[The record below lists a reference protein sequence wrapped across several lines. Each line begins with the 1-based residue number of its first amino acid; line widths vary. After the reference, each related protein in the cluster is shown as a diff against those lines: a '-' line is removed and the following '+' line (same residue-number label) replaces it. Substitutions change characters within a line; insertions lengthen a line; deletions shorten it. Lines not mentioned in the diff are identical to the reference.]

1 MSISLLR
8 RLLMKEAVKDTAGS
22 SGIMSINKNI
32 AAKVEQQLQKYVDDA
47 MRQGVDL
54 DTLSPEQLK
63 MIVQMNKPKPP
74 RVIPADSPE
83 GRQITEQLFGK
94 QKAPV
99 FDMEGNRI
107 PEESGIMGGK
117 SINDLIQS
125 GDVTKGTV
133 TKKSK
138 KVTDREMFKA
148 ANERLTSDVDSI
160 IKNIKSMEP
169 ITAMKEA
176 NSVIARKG
184 KYKNLTPEQSKKILQ
199 DTEDHIFERDIPE
212 DPEDFA
218 SGGRA
223 GLKDGNTP
231 IVTIDDKIDE
241 MISFYQDYLKKGGK
255 MDFKTFSKKY
265 IPENFATGG
274 RAGYSIGDRVM
285 PSNDFIN
292 LGLGNMTQ
300 GQNTQ
305 TAGLLDIFKDTP
317 EEKALEQI
325 QELRDKENQ
334 IKGLGEGAIELK
346 QDELKG
352 IEQQIQDL
360 KNQYPDDEDI
370 QQAFDPYAGIQGQ
383 TAFLDP
389 FTVVGGLI
397 KIGKG
402 AKASALAKEFLKNK
416 AKQKVGSTIFDKVQK
431 KINPPKYPQG
441 PSNIKTGG
449 GGGFSQA
456 NVGGGNTAKNSLG
469 QTAAQATAA
478 GTGTSQGYSQH
489 YADGG
494 RAGFFMGSRPA
505 VQKGLSTLKEM
516 LKYFGKKSD
525 RVENPSDIL
534 KIVNPKR
541 LNKLLEDPNI
551 YRKFDVEKGIAAPD
565 LIKNMQK
572 QMMGDRQKT
581 IEEMLGAA
589 KNIKSADDNIIKYK
603 NEMIEDMLKKGVDRE
618 MAEEMAETISKMAK
632 GASGKFDDTPKLT
645 DEGVMQLEN
654 ILKDMETGGKAA
666 RELNATGGRI
676 GYKDGPKMNR
686 RTFMKYL
693 AGFASLPIIGK
704 IVKPLKTVKGVKN
717 VPIIKTGDVPGK
729 PEWFDALVNKVIIE
743 GDDVT
748 KKFATQ
754 DRQVVYS
761 KKIDADNEV
770 TVYRDLDTDSVRVD
784 YSSPDV
790 MLDEPVSLSY
800 TRGQA
805 DEATQGMKPADEFET
820 FEQGLAARSNGPD
833 DYSIDPEP
841 NVGSS
846 ISSLETDV
854 SKLKEYA
861 TGKKP
866 TMKEFVASK
875 KRKDRVRK
883 INEGDIGEIS
893 DYATK
898 RQGDYY
904 DYDDYASGGIAR
916 MLGE

>member
-1 MSISLLR
+1 MGPAALRFFHSLARKNLT
-8 RLLMKEAVKDTAGS
+8 KNQG
-22 SGIMSINKNI
+22 SGIITIPNRMTSESEASAMIQTIVDNGLPLEKFDQFIRSEDDILKYLNIIKNANK
-32 AAKVEQQLQKYVDDA
+32 Q
-47 MRQGVDL
+47 
-54 DTLSPEQLK
+54 
-63 MIVQMNKPKPP
+63 

-94 QKAPV
+94 RGEV
-99 FDMEGNRI
+99 VDMTGKKIDTRK
-107 PEESGIMGGK
+107 GIMGGK
-117 SINDLIQS
+117 SVEDLMES
-125 GDVTKGTV
+125 GQVTKGTV

-199 DTEDHIFERDIPE
+199 DTEDHIFERNIPE

-218 SGGRA
+218 
-223 GLKDGNTP
+223 T
-231 IVTIDDKIDE
+231 
-241 MISFYQDYLKKGGK
+241 
-255 MDFKTFSKKY
+255 
-265 IPENFATGG
+265 
-274 RAGYSIGDRVM
+274 
-285 PSNDFIN
+285 
-292 LGLGNMTQ
+292 
-300 GQNTQ
+300 
-305 TAGLLDIFKDTP
+305 
-317 EEKALEQI
+317 
-325 QELRDKENQ
+325 
-334 IKGLGEGAIELK
+334 
-346 QDELKG
+346 
-352 IEQQIQDL
+352 
-360 KNQYPDDEDI
+360 
-370 QQAFDPYAGIQGQ
+370 
-383 TAFLDP
+383 
-389 FTVVGGLI
+389 
-397 KIGKG
+397 
-402 AKASALAKEFLKNK
+402 
-416 AKQKVGSTIFDKVQK
+416 
-431 KINPPKYPQG
+431 
-441 PSNIKTGG
+441 
-449 GGGFSQA
+449 
-456 NVGGGNTAKNSLG
+456 
-469 QTAAQATAA
+469 
-478 GTGTSQGYSQH
+478 
-489 YADGG
+489 GG

-541 LNKLLEDPNI
+541 LNKILEDPNI

-572 QMMGDRQKT
+572 QMTGDRQKT

-618 MAEEMAETISKMAK
+618 TAEEMAETISKMAK

-645 DEGVMQLEN
+645 DEGIMQLEN
-654 ILKDMETGGKAA
+654 ILKDMETGGKTA

-676 GYKDGPKMNR
+676 GYKDGPKMTR

-805 DEATQGMKPADEFET
+805 DETTKGMKPADEFET
-820 FEQGLAARSNGPD
+820 FEQGLAVRSNGPD
-833 DYSIDPEP
+833 DYNIDIEP

-893 DYATK
+893 DYATQ

>member
-1 MSISLLR
+1 MGPAALRFFHSLARKNLT
-8 RLLMKEAVKDTAGS
+8 KNQG
-22 SGIMSINKNI
+22 SGIITIPNRMTSESEASAMIQTIVDNGLPLEKFDQFIRSEDDILKYLNIIKNANK
-32 AAKVEQQLQKYVDDA
+32 Q
-47 MRQGVDL
+47 
-54 DTLSPEQLK
+54 
-63 MIVQMNKPKPP
+63 

-94 QKAPV
+94 RGEV
-99 FDMEGNRI
+99 VDMTGKKIDTRK
-107 PEESGIMGGK
+107 GIMGGK
-117 SINDLIQS
+117 SVEDLIQS

-212 DPEDFA
+212 EDFA

-223 GLKDGNTP
+223 G
-231 IVTIDDKIDE
+231 
-241 MISFYQDYLKKGGK
+241 
-255 MDFKTFSKKY
+255 
-265 IPENFATGG
+265 
-274 RAGYSIGDRVM
+274 
-285 PSNDFIN
+285 
-292 LGLGNMTQ
+292 
-300 GQNTQ
+300 
-305 TAGLLDIFKDTP
+305 
-317 EEKALEQI
+317 
-325 QELRDKENQ
+325 
-334 IKGLGEGAIELK
+334 
-346 QDELKG
+346 
-352 IEQQIQDL
+352 
-360 KNQYPDDEDI
+360 
-370 QQAFDPYAGIQGQ
+370 
-383 TAFLDP
+383 
-389 FTVVGGLI
+389 
-397 KIGKG
+397 
-402 AKASALAKEFLKNK
+402 
-416 AKQKVGSTIFDKVQK
+416 
-431 KINPPKYPQG
+431 
-441 PSNIKTGG
+441 
-449 GGGFSQA
+449 
-456 NVGGGNTAKNSLG
+456 
-469 QTAAQATAA
+469 
-478 GTGTSQGYSQH
+478 
-489 YADGG
+489 
-494 RAGFFMGSRPA
+494 FFMGSKP
-505 VQKGLSTLKEM
+505 VKGLATLRQM
-516 LKYFGKKSD
+516 LNYFGKKSD

-541 LNKLLEDPNI
+541 LNQMLEDPNI
-551 YRKFDVEKGIAAPD
+551 YRKFDVEKGVAAPD

-805 DEATQGMKPADEFET
+805 DETTKGMKPADEFET

-833 DYSIDPEP
+833 DYSIDIEP
-841 NVGSS
+841 NVGSR

>member
-1 MSISLLR
+1 MGPAALRFFHSLARKNLT
-8 RLLMKEAVKDTAGS
+8 KNQG
-22 SGIMSINKNI
+22 SGIITIPNRMTSESEASAMIQTIVDNGLPLEKFDQFIRSEDDILKYLNIIKNANK
-32 AAKVEQQLQKYVDDA
+32 Q
-47 MRQGVDL
+47 
-54 DTLSPEQLK
+54 
-63 MIVQMNKPKPP
+63 

-94 QKAPV
+94 RGEV
-99 FDMEGNRI
+99 VDMTGKKIDTRK
-107 PEESGIMGGK
+107 GIMGGK
-117 SINDLIQS
+117 SVEDLMES
-125 GDVTKGTV
+125 GQVTKGTV

-199 DTEDHIFERDIPE
+199 DTEDHIFERNIPE

-218 SGGRA
+218 
-223 GLKDGNTP
+223 T
-231 IVTIDDKIDE
+231 
-241 MISFYQDYLKKGGK
+241 
-255 MDFKTFSKKY
+255 
-265 IPENFATGG
+265 
-274 RAGYSIGDRVM
+274 
-285 PSNDFIN
+285 
-292 LGLGNMTQ
+292 
-300 GQNTQ
+300 
-305 TAGLLDIFKDTP
+305 
-317 EEKALEQI
+317 
-325 QELRDKENQ
+325 
-334 IKGLGEGAIELK
+334 
-346 QDELKG
+346 
-352 IEQQIQDL
+352 
-360 KNQYPDDEDI
+360 
-370 QQAFDPYAGIQGQ
+370 
-383 TAFLDP
+383 
-389 FTVVGGLI
+389 
-397 KIGKG
+397 
-402 AKASALAKEFLKNK
+402 
-416 AKQKVGSTIFDKVQK
+416 
-431 KINPPKYPQG
+431 
-441 PSNIKTGG
+441 
-449 GGGFSQA
+449 
-456 NVGGGNTAKNSLG
+456 
-469 QTAAQATAA
+469 
-478 GTGTSQGYSQH
+478 
-489 YADGG
+489 GG

-541 LNKLLEDPNI
+541 LNKILEDPNI

-572 QMMGDRQKT
+572 QMTGDRQKT

-618 MAEEMAETISKMAK
+618 TAEEMAETISKMAK

-645 DEGVMQLEN
+645 DEGIMQLEN
-654 ILKDMETGGKAA
+654 ILKDMETGGKTA

-676 GYKDGPKMNR
+676 GYKDGPKMTR

-770 TVYRDLDTDSVRVD
+770 TVYRDLDTDSIRVD

-805 DEATQGMKPADEFET
+805 DETTKGMKPADEFET

-833 DYSIDPEP
+833 DYNIDIEP

-883 INEGDIGEIS
+883 INEGDIGETS
-893 DYATK
+893 DYVTK
-898 RQGDYY
+898 KQGDYY

>member
-1 MSISLLR
+1 MTGKKI
-8 RLLMKEAVKDTAGS
+8 DTR
-22 SGIMSINKNI
+22 K
-32 AAKVEQQLQKYVDDA
+32 
-47 MRQGVDL
+47 
-54 DTLSPEQLK
+54 
-63 MIVQMNKPKPP
+63 
-74 RVIPADSPE
+74 
-83 GRQITEQLFGK
+83 
-94 QKAPV
+94 
-99 FDMEGNRI
+99 
-107 PEESGIMGGK
+107 GIMGGK
-117 SINDLIQS
+117 SIEDLMES
-125 GDVTKGTV
+125 GQVTKGTV

-212 DPEDFA
+212 EDFA
-218 SGGRA
+218 S
-223 GLKDGNTP
+223 
-231 IVTIDDKIDE
+231 
-241 MISFYQDYLKKGGK
+241 
-255 MDFKTFSKKY
+255 
-265 IPENFATGG
+265 GG

-305 TAGLLDIFKDTP
+305 TAGLLDMFKDTP

-402 AKASALAKEFLKNK
+402 AKASVLAKEFLKNK
-416 AKQKVGSTIFDKVQK
+416 AKQKVGNTIFDKVQK
-431 KINPPKYPQG
+431 KINTPKYPQG
-441 PSNIKTGG
+441 PYKIKTGG
-449 GGGFSQA
+449 GGGRDIGGNR
-456 NVGGGNTAKNSLG
+456 NVGGGNTARNSLG

-489 YADGG
+489 FASGG

>member
-1 MSISLLR
+1 M
-8 RLLMKEAVKDTAGS
+8 EAEAKASEIASALVDAGLDF
-22 SGIMSINKNI
+22 NKMDDFIRSEADVAKYLNI
-32 AAKVEQQLQKYVDDA
+32 LEAAKRER
-47 MRQGVDL
+47 MR
-54 DTLSPEQLK
+54 P
-63 MIVQMNKPKPP
+63 
-74 RVIPADSPE
+74 IPADSPE

-94 QKAPV
+94 KGEV
-99 FDMEGNRI
+99 VDMTGKKIDTRK
-107 PEESGIMGGK
+107 GIMGGK
-117 SINDLIQS
+117 SIEDLMES
-125 GDVTKGTV
+125 GQVTKGTV

-212 DPEDFA
+212 EDFA

-223 GLKDGNTP
+223 GLKDGNP
-231 IVTIDDKIDE
+231 PVITIDDKIDE
-241 MISFYQDYLKKGGK
+241 MISFYKDYLKKGGK
-255 MDFKTFSKKY
+255 MDFKTFSKQY
-265 IPENFATGG
+265 VPENFA
-274 RAGYSIGDRVM
+274 S
-285 PSNDFIN
+285 
-292 LGLGNMTQ
+292 
-300 GQNTQ
+300 
-305 TAGLLDIFKDTP
+305 
-317 EEKALEQI
+317 
-325 QELRDKENQ
+325 
-334 IKGLGEGAIELK
+334 
-346 QDELKG
+346 
-352 IEQQIQDL
+352 
-360 KNQYPDDEDI
+360 
-370 QQAFDPYAGIQGQ
+370 
-383 TAFLDP
+383 
-389 FTVVGGLI
+389 
-397 KIGKG
+397 
-402 AKASALAKEFLKNK
+402 
-416 AKQKVGSTIFDKVQK
+416 
-431 KINPPKYPQG
+431 
-441 PSNIKTGG
+441 
-449 GGGFSQA
+449 
-456 NVGGGNTAKNSLG
+456 
-469 QTAAQATAA
+469 
-478 GTGTSQGYSQH
+478 
-489 YADGG
+489 GG

-525 RVENPSDIL
+525 RVKNPSDIL

-618 MAEEMAETISKMAK
+618 MAEGMAETISKMAK
-632 GASGKFDDTPKLT
+632 GSTSKFDDTPKLT
-645 DEGVMQLEN
+645 DEGVLQLEN
-654 ILKDMETGGKAA
+654 ILKDMETGGKNP

-729 PEWFDALVNKVIIE
+729 PEWFDALVNKIIIE

-805 DEATQGMKPADEFET
+805 DEATKGMKPADEFET
-820 FEQGLAARSNGPD
+820 YEQGLAARSNGPD

-841 NVGSS
+841 NIGSS

-861 TGKKP
+861 TGKGP
-866 TMKEFVASK
+866 TMKEFIASK
-875 KRKDRVRK
+875 KRRDRVQK

-898 RQGDYY
+898 KQGDYY

>member
-1 MSISLLR
+1 
-8 RLLMKEAVKDTAGS
+8 MKEAVKDTAGS

-32 AAKVEQQLQKYVDDA
+32 AAKVEQQLQKYINDA
-47 MRQGVDL
+47 MQQGVDL

-63 MIVQMNKPKPP
+63 MIVQINKPKPP

-117 SINDLIQS
+117 SINDLMQS

-184 KYKNLTPEQSKKILQ
+184 KYKNLTPEESKKILQ
-199 DTEDHIFERDIPE
+199 DTEDHIFERNIPE

-218 SGGRA
+218 S
-223 GLKDGNTP
+223 
-231 IVTIDDKIDE
+231 
-241 MISFYQDYLKKGGK
+241 
-255 MDFKTFSKKY
+255 
-265 IPENFATGG
+265 
-274 RAGYSIGDRVM
+274 
-285 PSNDFIN
+285 
-292 LGLGNMTQ
+292 
-300 GQNTQ
+300 
-305 TAGLLDIFKDTP
+305 
-317 EEKALEQI
+317 
-325 QELRDKENQ
+325 
-334 IKGLGEGAIELK
+334 
-346 QDELKG
+346 
-352 IEQQIQDL
+352 
-360 KNQYPDDEDI
+360 
-370 QQAFDPYAGIQGQ
+370 
-383 TAFLDP
+383 
-389 FTVVGGLI
+389 
-397 KIGKG
+397 
-402 AKASALAKEFLKNK
+402 
-416 AKQKVGSTIFDKVQK
+416 
-431 KINPPKYPQG
+431 
-441 PSNIKTGG
+441 
-449 GGGFSQA
+449 
-456 NVGGGNTAKNSLG
+456 
-469 QTAAQATAA
+469 
-478 GTGTSQGYSQH
+478 
-489 YADGG
+489 GG

-541 LNKLLEDPNI
+541 LNKILEDPNI

-572 QMMGDRQKT
+572 QMTGDRQKT

-618 MAEEMAETISKMAK
+618 TAEEMAETISKMAK

-645 DEGVMQLEN
+645 DEGIMQLEN
-654 ILKDMETGGKAA
+654 ILKDMETGGKTA

-676 GYKDGPKMNR
+676 GYKDGPKMTR

-770 TVYRDLDTDSVRVD
+770 TVYRDLDTDSIRVD

-805 DEATQGMKPADEFET
+805 DEATKGMKPADEFET

-833 DYSIDPEP
+833 DYSIDIEP

-866 TMKEFVASK
+866 TMKEFIASK
-875 KRKDRVRK
+875 KRRDRVQK
-883 INEGDIGEIS
+883 INEGDIGETS
-893 DYATK
+893 DYVTK
-898 RQGDYY
+898 KQGDYV

>member
-1 MSISLLR
+1 MGPAALRFFHSLARKNLT
-8 RLLMKEAVKDTAGS
+8 KNQG
-22 SGIMSINKNI
+22 SGIITIPNRMTSESEASGMIQTIVDSGLPLEKFDQFIRSEDDILKYLNIIKNANK
-32 AAKVEQQLQKYVDDA
+32 Q
-47 MRQGVDL
+47 
-54 DTLSPEQLK
+54 
-63 MIVQMNKPKPP
+63 

-94 QKAPV
+94 RGEV
-99 FDMEGNRI
+99 VDMTGKKIDTRK
-107 PEESGIMGGK
+107 GIMGGK
-117 SINDLIQS
+117 SVEDLMES
-125 GDVTKGTV
+125 GQVTKGTV

-212 DPEDFA
+212 EDFA
-218 SGGRA
+218 KGGRA
-223 GLKDGNTP
+223 GFAGGSDMGTVSGATRSANTG
-231 IVTIDDKIDE
+231 
-241 MISFYQDYLKKGGK
+241 LKGG
-255 MDFKTFSKKY
+255 Y
-265 IPENFATGG
+265 
-274 RAGYSIGDRVM
+274 
-285 PSNDFIN
+285 
-292 LGLGNMTQ
+292 
-300 GQNTQ
+300 QNTG
-305 TAGLLDIFKDTP
+305 TGP
-317 EEKALEQI
+317 VEK
-325 QELRDKENQ
+325 
-334 IKGLGEGAIELK
+334 
-346 QDELKG
+346 
-352 IEQQIQDL
+352 
-360 KNQYPDDEDI
+360 P
-370 QQAFDPYAGIQGQ
+370 
-383 TAFLDP
+383 
-389 FTVVGGLI
+389 
-397 KIGKG
+397 
-402 AKASALAKEFLKNK
+402 
-416 AKQKVGSTIFDKVQK
+416 
-431 KINPPKYPQG
+431 
-441 PSNIKTGG
+441 GG
-449 GGGFSQA
+449 GGGGSKPPPVTITVTKP
-456 NVGGGNTAKNSLG
+456 NVKDKIRRVGNTVGDISYFKNLINLNPYGIAKNIGGKILMDKILGDQSSLDTGDEYDFSGIKGQMAGLNQPQVDYLNKVGNKVFNVDETGDFFNYDSPTNIKNKIEDLNSKSDSLG
-469 QTAAQATAA
+469 FTGFSFDPDKIVEGDKNTYATEKDVQDYIK
-478 GTGTSQGYSQH
+478 SQFPTLSTDGRKIGL
-489 YADGG
+489 ADGG

-632 GASGKFDDTPKLT
+632 GSVGKFDDTPKLT
-645 DEGVMQLEN
+645 DEGVLQLEN
-654 ILKDMETGGKAA
+654 ILKDMETGGKNP

-748 KKFATQ
+748 KKFATTE
-754 DRQVVYS
+754 REVVHT

-790 MLDEPVSLSY
+790 MLDEPISLSY

-820 FEQGLAARSNGPD
+820 FEQGLAVRSNGPD

-841 NVGSS
+841 SVGSS

-883 INEGDIGEIS
+883 INEGDIGETS
-893 DYATK
+893 DYVTK
-898 RQGDYY
+898 KQGDYY

>member
-1 MSISLLR
+1 MGPNALKYILNVARKSL
-8 RLLMKEAVKDTAGS
+8 VKDQG
-22 SGIMSINKNI
+22 SGIMKVPGRMDAEAKASEIVTRLTNAGLDLGKMDDFIRSEADVAKYLNI
-32 AAKVEQQLQKYVDDA
+32 LDSYKENQIRAQARIRDKAAEKAIKEGIA
-47 MRQGVDL
+47 
-54 DTLSPEQLK
+54 
-63 MIVQMNKPKPP
+63 
-74 RVIPADSPE
+74 IPADSPRGKE
-83 GRQITEQLFGK
+83 ITEQLFGK
-94 QKAPV
+94 RGTV
-99 FDMEGNRI
+99 VDMKGNVI
-107 PEESGIMGGK
+107 PEGSGIMGGE
-117 SINDLIQS
+117 SIESLMKS

-138 KVTDREMFKA
+138 KVQDREMFKA

-199 DTEDHIFERDIPE
+199 DTEDHIFERYPVE

-218 SGGRA
+218 AGGRA
-223 GLKDGNTP
+223 GFFLGGNLGGGYSESRKD
-231 IVTIDDKIDE
+231 
-241 MISFYQDYLKKGGK
+241 SGGK
-255 MDFKTFSKKY
+255 
-265 IPENFATGG
+265 
-274 RAGYSIGDRVM
+274 
-285 PSNDFIN
+285 
-292 LGLGNMTQ
+292 
-300 GQNTQ
+300 Q
-305 TAGLLDIFKDTP
+305 TNVSF
-317 EEKALEQI
+317 
-325 QELRDKENQ
+325 
-334 IKGLGEGAIELK
+334 
-346 QDELKG
+346 
-352 IEQQIQDL
+352 
-360 KNQYPDDEDI
+360 
-370 QQAFDPYAGIQGQ
+370 
-383 TAFLDP
+383 
-389 FTVVGGLI
+389 
-397 KIGKG
+397 
-402 AKASALAKEFLKNK
+402 
-416 AKQKVGSTIFDKVQK
+416 
-431 KINPPKYPQG
+431 
-441 PSNIKTGG
+441 GG
-449 GGGFSQA
+449 GGGGNNNPPPVVKAPPPKPKRKVKKNISTGSFTPTFNFIKKFIAHDNYTDQLKASQKPNYHQMGGLDFMARFPDTDPDVAKGLASAYQNLFEYGRAVADGPGGITFDDAGKKATEESRLNAVGIDAYA
-456 NVGGGNTAKNSLG
+456 NPDSSLY
-469 QTAAQATAA
+469 QDYFNQDPL
-478 GTGTSQGYSQH
+478 TGAVPFNNQSM
-489 YADGG
+489 ADGG

-525 RVENPSDIL
+525 TVKNPSDIL

-541 LNKLLEDPNI
+541 LNKILEDPNI

-572 QMMGDRQKT
+572 QMMDDRQKT
-581 IEEMLGAA
+581 IGEMLGAA
-589 KNIKSADDNIIKYK
+589 RNIKSADDNIIKYK

-632 GASGKFDDTPKLT
+632 GSAGKFDDTPKLT
-645 DEGVMQLEN
+645 DEGIMQLEN
-654 ILKDMETGGKAA
+654 ILKDMETGGKTA

-729 PEWFDALVNKVIIE
+729 PEWFDALVNKVILE

-748 KKFATQ
+748 KKFSTTE
-754 DRQVVYS
+754 RQVVYS

-784 YSSPDV
+784 YSSPNV

-800 TRGQA
+800 TKGQA

-841 NVGSS
+841 MVGNK
-846 ISSLETDV
+846 ISDLETDV

-861 TGKKP
+861 TGKGP

-875 KRKDRVRK
+875 KRKDRVKK

-898 RQGDYY
+898 KQGDYY

>member
-1 MSISLLR
+1 M
-8 RLLMKEAVKDTAGS
+8 D
-22 SGIMSINKNI
+22 SG
-32 AAKVEQQLQKYVDDA
+32 Q
-47 MRQGVDL
+47 
-54 DTLSPEQLK
+54 
-63 MIVQMNKPKPP
+63 
-74 RVIPADSPE
+74 
-83 GRQITEQLFGK
+83 
-94 QKAPV
+94 
-99 FDMEGNRI
+99 
-107 PEESGIMGGK
+107 
-117 SINDLIQS
+117 
-125 GDVTKGTV
+125 VTKGTV

-199 DTEDHIFERDIPE
+199 DTEDHIFERNIPE

-218 SGGRA
+218 
-223 GLKDGNTP
+223 T
-231 IVTIDDKIDE
+231 
-241 MISFYQDYLKKGGK
+241 
-255 MDFKTFSKKY
+255 
-265 IPENFATGG
+265 
-274 RAGYSIGDRVM
+274 
-285 PSNDFIN
+285 
-292 LGLGNMTQ
+292 
-300 GQNTQ
+300 
-305 TAGLLDIFKDTP
+305 
-317 EEKALEQI
+317 
-325 QELRDKENQ
+325 
-334 IKGLGEGAIELK
+334 
-346 QDELKG
+346 
-352 IEQQIQDL
+352 
-360 KNQYPDDEDI
+360 
-370 QQAFDPYAGIQGQ
+370 
-383 TAFLDP
+383 
-389 FTVVGGLI
+389 
-397 KIGKG
+397 
-402 AKASALAKEFLKNK
+402 
-416 AKQKVGSTIFDKVQK
+416 
-431 KINPPKYPQG
+431 
-441 PSNIKTGG
+441 
-449 GGGFSQA
+449 
-456 NVGGGNTAKNSLG
+456 
-469 QTAAQATAA
+469 
-478 GTGTSQGYSQH
+478 
-489 YADGG
+489 GG

-541 LNKLLEDPNI
+541 LNKILEDPNI

-572 QMMGDRQKT
+572 QMTGDRQKT

-618 MAEEMAETISKMAK
+618 TAEEMAETISKMAK

-645 DEGVMQLEN
+645 DEGIMQLEN
-654 ILKDMETGGKAA
+654 ILKDMETGGKTA

-676 GYKDGPKMNR
+676 GYKDGPKMTR

-717 VPIIKTGDVPGK
+717 VPIIKTGDAPGK
-729 PEWFDALVNKVIIE
+729 PEWFDALINKVIIE

-820 FEQGLAARSNGPD
+820 FEQGLAVRSNGPD

-841 NVGSS
+841 SVGSS

-893 DYATK
+893 DYATQ

-904 DYDDYASGGIAR
+904 DYASGGIAR

>member
-32 AAKVEQQLQKYVDDA
+32 AAKVEQQLQKYINDA
-47 MRQGVDL
+47 MQQGVDL

-74 RVIPADSPE
+74 RVIAADSPE

-94 QKAPV
+94 RGEV
-99 FDMEGNRI
+99 VDMAGKKLDT
-107 PEESGIMGGK
+107 SQGIMGGK
-117 SINDLIQS
+117 SVKELMDS
-125 GDVTKGTV
+125 GQVTKGARGM
-133 TKKSK
+133 KKSK

-148 ANERLTSDVDSI
+148 ANERLKLDVDSI

-169 ITAMKEA
+169 VTAMKEA
-176 NSVIARKG
+176 NSVIGRKG
-184 KYKNLTPEQSKKILQ
+184 KYKNLTEEQSKKILQ

-212 DPEDFA
+212 EDFA

-223 GLKDGNTP
+223 GLKDGNP
-231 IVTIDDKIDE
+231 PVITIDDKIDE
-241 MISFYQDYLKKGGK
+241 MISFYKDYLKKGGK
-255 MDFKTFSKKY
+255 MDFKTFSKQY
-265 IPENFATGG
+265 IPENFA
-274 RAGYSIGDRVM
+274 S
-285 PSNDFIN
+285 
-292 LGLGNMTQ
+292 
-300 GQNTQ
+300 
-305 TAGLLDIFKDTP
+305 
-317 EEKALEQI
+317 
-325 QELRDKENQ
+325 
-334 IKGLGEGAIELK
+334 
-346 QDELKG
+346 
-352 IEQQIQDL
+352 
-360 KNQYPDDEDI
+360 
-370 QQAFDPYAGIQGQ
+370 
-383 TAFLDP
+383 
-389 FTVVGGLI
+389 
-397 KIGKG
+397 
-402 AKASALAKEFLKNK
+402 
-416 AKQKVGSTIFDKVQK
+416 
-431 KINPPKYPQG
+431 
-441 PSNIKTGG
+441 
-449 GGGFSQA
+449 
-456 NVGGGNTAKNSLG
+456 
-469 QTAAQATAA
+469 
-478 GTGTSQGYSQH
+478 
-489 YADGG
+489 GG

-572 QMMGDRQKT
+572 QMTGDRQKT

-632 GASGKFDDTPKLT
+632 GSAGKFDDTPKLT
-645 DEGVMQLEN
+645 DEGIMQLEN
-654 ILKDMETGGKAA
+654 ILKDMETGGKNP

-748 KKFATQ
+748 KKFATTE
-754 DRQVVYS
+754 REVVHT

-805 DEATQGMKPADEFET
+805 DEATKGMKPADEFET
-820 FEQGLAARSNGPD
+820 YEQGLAVRSNGPD

-841 NVGSS
+841 SVGSS

-875 KRKDRVRK
+875 KRRDRVQK

-893 DYATK
+893 DYATQ

>member
-1 MSISLLR
+1 MGPAALRFFHSLARKNLT
-8 RLLMKEAVKDTAGS
+8 KNQG
-22 SGIMSINKNI
+22 SGIITIPNRMTSESEASAMIQTIVDNGLPLEKFDQFIRSEDDILKYLNIIKNANK
-32 AAKVEQQLQKYVDDA
+32 Q
-47 MRQGVDL
+47 
-54 DTLSPEQLK
+54 
-63 MIVQMNKPKPP
+63 

-94 QKAPV
+94 RGEV
-99 FDMEGNRI
+99 VDMTGKKIDTRK
-107 PEESGIMGGK
+107 GIMGGK
-117 SINDLIQS
+117 SVEDLMES
-125 GDVTKGTV
+125 GQVTKGTV

-212 DPEDFA
+212 EDFA
-218 SGGRA
+218 S
-223 GLKDGNTP
+223 
-231 IVTIDDKIDE
+231 
-241 MISFYQDYLKKGGK
+241 
-255 MDFKTFSKKY
+255 
-265 IPENFATGG
+265 
-274 RAGYSIGDRVM
+274 
-285 PSNDFIN
+285 
-292 LGLGNMTQ
+292 
-300 GQNTQ
+300 
-305 TAGLLDIFKDTP
+305 
-317 EEKALEQI
+317 
-325 QELRDKENQ
+325 
-334 IKGLGEGAIELK
+334 
-346 QDELKG
+346 
-352 IEQQIQDL
+352 
-360 KNQYPDDEDI
+360 
-370 QQAFDPYAGIQGQ
+370 
-383 TAFLDP
+383 
-389 FTVVGGLI
+389 
-397 KIGKG
+397 
-402 AKASALAKEFLKNK
+402 
-416 AKQKVGSTIFDKVQK
+416 
-431 KINPPKYPQG
+431 
-441 PSNIKTGG
+441 
-449 GGGFSQA
+449 
-456 NVGGGNTAKNSLG
+456 
-469 QTAAQATAA
+469 
-478 GTGTSQGYSQH
+478 
-489 YADGG
+489 GG

-541 LNKLLEDPNI
+541 LNKILEDPNI

-572 QMMGDRQKT
+572 QMTGDRQKT

-618 MAEEMAETISKMAK
+618 TAEEMAETVSKMAK

-645 DEGVMQLEN
+645 DEGIMQLEN
-654 ILKDMETGGKAA
+654 ILKDMETGGKTA

-729 PEWFDALVNKVIIE
+729 PEWFDALINKVIIE

-820 FEQGLAARSNGPD
+820 FEQGLAVRSNGPD

-841 NVGSS
+841 SVGSS

-861 TGKKP
+861 TGKGP
-866 TMKEFVASK
+866 TMKEFIASK

-883 INEGDIGEIS
+883 INEGDIGETS
-893 DYATK
+893 DYVTK
-898 RQGDYY
+898 KQGDYY

>member
-1 MSISLLR
+1 MGPKALNFIHSFARKYLT
-8 RLLMKEAVKDTAGS
+8 KDQG
-22 SGIMSINKNI
+22 SGITKIPGRMEAEAKASEIASALVDAGLDFNKMDDFIRSEADVAKYLNI
-32 AAKVEQQLQKYVDDA
+32 LEAAKRER
-47 MRQGVDL
+47 MR
-54 DTLSPEQLK
+54 P
-63 MIVQMNKPKPP
+63 
-74 RVIPADSPE
+74 IPADSPE

-94 QKAPV
+94 RGEV
-99 FDMEGNRI
+99 VDMTGKKIDTRK
-107 PEESGIMGGK
+107 GIMGGK
-117 SINDLIQS
+117 SIEDLMES
-125 GDVTKGTV
+125 GQVTKGTV

-138 KVTDREMFKA
+138 KVEDREMFKA
-148 ANERLTSDVDSI
+148 ANERLTLDVDSI

-184 KYKNLTPEQSKKILQ
+184 KYKNLTPAQSKKILQ

-212 DPEDFA
+212 EDFA
-218 SGGRA
+218 S
-223 GLKDGNTP
+223 
-231 IVTIDDKIDE
+231 
-241 MISFYQDYLKKGGK
+241 
-255 MDFKTFSKKY
+255 
-265 IPENFATGG
+265 
-274 RAGYSIGDRVM
+274 
-285 PSNDFIN
+285 
-292 LGLGNMTQ
+292 
-300 GQNTQ
+300 
-305 TAGLLDIFKDTP
+305 
-317 EEKALEQI
+317 
-325 QELRDKENQ
+325 
-334 IKGLGEGAIELK
+334 
-346 QDELKG
+346 
-352 IEQQIQDL
+352 
-360 KNQYPDDEDI
+360 
-370 QQAFDPYAGIQGQ
+370 
-383 TAFLDP
+383 
-389 FTVVGGLI
+389 
-397 KIGKG
+397 
-402 AKASALAKEFLKNK
+402 
-416 AKQKVGSTIFDKVQK
+416 
-431 KINPPKYPQG
+431 
-441 PSNIKTGG
+441 
-449 GGGFSQA
+449 
-456 NVGGGNTAKNSLG
+456 
-469 QTAAQATAA
+469 
-478 GTGTSQGYSQH
+478 
-489 YADGG
+489 GG

-525 RVENPSDIL
+525 TVKNPSDIL

-541 LNKLLEDPNI
+541 LNKILEDPNI

-572 QMMGDRQKT
+572 QMMDDRQKT
-581 IEEMLGAA
+581 IGEMLGAA
-589 KNIKSADDNIIKYK
+589 RNIKSADDNIIKYK

-632 GASGKFDDTPKLT
+632 GSAGKFDDTPKLT
-645 DEGVMQLEN
+645 DEGIMQLEN
-654 ILKDMETGGKAA
+654 ILKDMETGGKTA

-729 PEWFDALVNKVIIE
+729 PEWFDALINKVIIE

-805 DEATQGMKPADEFET
+805 DETTKGMKPADEFET

-866 TMKEFVASK
+866 TMKEFIASK

-893 DYATK
+893 DYATQ

>member
-1 MSISLLR
+1 MGPNALKYILNVARKSL
-8 RLLMKEAVKDTAGS
+8 VKDQG
-22 SGIMSINKNI
+22 SGITKIPGRMEAEAKASEIASALVDAGLDFNKMDDFIRSEADVAKYLNI
-32 AAKVEQQLQKYVDDA
+32 LEAAKRER
-47 MRQGVDL
+47 MR
-54 DTLSPEQLK
+54 P
-63 MIVQMNKPKPP
+63 
-74 RVIPADSPE
+74 IPADSPE
-83 GRQITEQLFGK
+83 GRRITEQLFGK
-94 QKAPV
+94 RGDV
-99 FDMEGNRI
+99 VDMTGKKIDTRK
-107 PEESGIMGGK
+107 GIMGGK
-117 SINDLIQS
+117 SIEDLMDS
-125 GDVTKGTV
+125 GQVTKGTV

-138 KVTDREMFKA
+138 KVEDREMFKA

-176 NSVIARKG
+176 SSVIGRKG
-184 KYKNLTPEQSKKILQ
+184 KYKNLTEEQSKKILQ
-199 DTEDHIFERDIPE
+199 DTEDHIFERNIPE

-218 SGGRA
+218 S
-223 GLKDGNTP
+223 
-231 IVTIDDKIDE
+231 
-241 MISFYQDYLKKGGK
+241 
-255 MDFKTFSKKY
+255 
-265 IPENFATGG
+265 
-274 RAGYSIGDRVM
+274 
-285 PSNDFIN
+285 
-292 LGLGNMTQ
+292 
-300 GQNTQ
+300 
-305 TAGLLDIFKDTP
+305 
-317 EEKALEQI
+317 
-325 QELRDKENQ
+325 
-334 IKGLGEGAIELK
+334 
-346 QDELKG
+346 
-352 IEQQIQDL
+352 
-360 KNQYPDDEDI
+360 
-370 QQAFDPYAGIQGQ
+370 
-383 TAFLDP
+383 
-389 FTVVGGLI
+389 
-397 KIGKG
+397 
-402 AKASALAKEFLKNK
+402 
-416 AKQKVGSTIFDKVQK
+416 
-431 KINPPKYPQG
+431 
-441 PSNIKTGG
+441 
-449 GGGFSQA
+449 
-456 NVGGGNTAKNSLG
+456 
-469 QTAAQATAA
+469 
-478 GTGTSQGYSQH
+478 
-489 YADGG
+489 GG

-525 RVENPSDIL
+525 RVKNPSDIL

-541 LNKLLEDPNI
+541 LNKILEDPNI

-632 GASGKFDDTPKLT
+632 GSAGKFDDTPKLT
-645 DEGVMQLEN
+645 DEGIMQLEN
-654 ILKDMETGGKAA
+654 ILKDMETGGKTA

-729 PEWFDALVNKVIIE
+729 PEWFDALINKVIIE

-805 DEATQGMKPADEFET
+805 DETTKGMKPADEFET

-841 NVGSS
+841 SVGSS

-875 KRKDRVRK
+875 KRKDRVKK

-893 DYATK
+893 DYATQ

>member
-1 MSISLLR
+1 MGPAALRFFHSLARKNLT
-8 RLLMKEAVKDTAGS
+8 KNQG
-22 SGIMSINKNI
+22 SGIITIPNRMTSESEASAMIQTIVDNGLPLEKFDQFIRSEDDILKYLNIIKNANK
-32 AAKVEQQLQKYVDDA
+32 Q
-47 MRQGVDL
+47 
-54 DTLSPEQLK
+54 
-63 MIVQMNKPKPP
+63 

-94 QKAPV
+94 RGEV
-99 FDMEGNRI
+99 VDMTGKKIDTRK
-107 PEESGIMGGK
+107 GIMGGK
-117 SINDLIQS
+117 SVEDLMES
-125 GDVTKGTV
+125 GQVTKGTV

-199 DTEDHIFERDIPE
+199 DTEDHIFERNIPE

-218 SGGRA
+218 S
-223 GLKDGNTP
+223 
-231 IVTIDDKIDE
+231 
-241 MISFYQDYLKKGGK
+241 
-255 MDFKTFSKKY
+255 
-265 IPENFATGG
+265 
-274 RAGYSIGDRVM
+274 
-285 PSNDFIN
+285 
-292 LGLGNMTQ
+292 
-300 GQNTQ
+300 
-305 TAGLLDIFKDTP
+305 
-317 EEKALEQI
+317 
-325 QELRDKENQ
+325 
-334 IKGLGEGAIELK
+334 
-346 QDELKG
+346 
-352 IEQQIQDL
+352 
-360 KNQYPDDEDI
+360 
-370 QQAFDPYAGIQGQ
+370 
-383 TAFLDP
+383 
-389 FTVVGGLI
+389 
-397 KIGKG
+397 
-402 AKASALAKEFLKNK
+402 
-416 AKQKVGSTIFDKVQK
+416 
-431 KINPPKYPQG
+431 
-441 PSNIKTGG
+441 
-449 GGGFSQA
+449 
-456 NVGGGNTAKNSLG
+456 
-469 QTAAQATAA
+469 
-478 GTGTSQGYSQH
+478 
-489 YADGG
+489 GG

-541 LNKLLEDPNI
+541 LNKILEDPNI

-572 QMMGDRQKT
+572 QMTGDRQKT

-618 MAEEMAETISKMAK
+618 TAEEMAETVSKMAK

-645 DEGVMQLEN
+645 DEGIMQLEN
-654 ILKDMETGGKAA
+654 ILKDMETGGKTA

-676 GYKDGPKMNR
+676 GYKDGPKMTR

-805 DEATQGMKPADEFET
+805 DETTKGMKPADEFET
-820 FEQGLAARSNGPD
+820 YEQGLAARSNGPD

-841 NVGSS
+841 MVGNK
-846 ISSLETDV
+846 ISDLETDV

-861 TGKKP
+861 TGKGP

-875 KRKDRVRK
+875 KRKDRVKK

-898 RQGDYY
+898 KQGDYY

>member
-32 AAKVEQQLQKYVDDA
+32 AAKVEQQLQKYINDA
-47 MRQGVDL
+47 MQQGVDL

-63 MIVQMNKPKPP
+63 MIVQINKPKPP

-117 SINDLIQS
+117 SVKELMDS
-125 GDVTKGTV
+125 GQVTKGTV

-184 KYKNLTPEQSKKILQ
+184 KYKNLTPEESKKILQ
-199 DTEDHIFERDIPE
+199 DTEDHIFERNIPE

-218 SGGRA
+218 S
-223 GLKDGNTP
+223 
-231 IVTIDDKIDE
+231 
-241 MISFYQDYLKKGGK
+241 
-255 MDFKTFSKKY
+255 
-265 IPENFATGG
+265 
-274 RAGYSIGDRVM
+274 
-285 PSNDFIN
+285 
-292 LGLGNMTQ
+292 
-300 GQNTQ
+300 
-305 TAGLLDIFKDTP
+305 
-317 EEKALEQI
+317 
-325 QELRDKENQ
+325 
-334 IKGLGEGAIELK
+334 
-346 QDELKG
+346 
-352 IEQQIQDL
+352 
-360 KNQYPDDEDI
+360 
-370 QQAFDPYAGIQGQ
+370 
-383 TAFLDP
+383 
-389 FTVVGGLI
+389 
-397 KIGKG
+397 
-402 AKASALAKEFLKNK
+402 
-416 AKQKVGSTIFDKVQK
+416 
-431 KINPPKYPQG
+431 
-441 PSNIKTGG
+441 
-449 GGGFSQA
+449 
-456 NVGGGNTAKNSLG
+456 
-469 QTAAQATAA
+469 
-478 GTGTSQGYSQH
+478 
-489 YADGG
+489 GG

-541 LNKLLEDPNI
+541 LNKILEDPNI

-572 QMMGDRQKT
+572 QMTGDRQKT

-618 MAEEMAETISKMAK
+618 TAEEMAETISKMAK

-645 DEGVMQLEN
+645 DEGIMQLEN
-654 ILKDMETGGKAA
+654 ILKDMETGGKTA

-676 GYKDGPKMNR
+676 GYKDGPKMTR

-770 TVYRDLDTDSVRVD
+770 TVYRDLDTDSIRVD

-805 DEATQGMKPADEFET
+805 DEATKGMKPADEFET

-833 DYSIDPEP
+833 DYSIDIEP

-861 TGKKP
+861 TGKGP
-866 TMKEFVASK
+866 TMKEFIASK

-883 INEGDIGEIS
+883 INEGDIGETS
-893 DYATK
+893 DYVTK
-898 RQGDYY
+898 KQGDYV

>member
-1 MSISLLR
+1 MGPAALRFFHSLARKNLT
-8 RLLMKEAVKDTAGS
+8 KNQG
-22 SGIMSINKNI
+22 SGIITIPNRMTSESEASAMIQTIVDNGLPLEKFDQFIRSEDDILKYLNIIKNANK
-32 AAKVEQQLQKYVDDA
+32 Q
-47 MRQGVDL
+47 
-54 DTLSPEQLK
+54 
-63 MIVQMNKPKPP
+63 

-94 QKAPV
+94 RGEV
-99 FDMEGNRI
+99 VDMTGKKIDTRK
-107 PEESGIMGGK
+107 GIMGGK
-117 SINDLIQS
+117 SVEDLMDS
-125 GDVTKGTV
+125 GQVTKGTV

-184 KYKNLTPEQSKKILQ
+184 KYKNLSPEESKKILK

-212 DPEDFA
+212 ED
-218 SGGRA
+218 
-223 GLKDGNTP
+223 
-231 IVTIDDKIDE
+231 
-241 MISFYQDYLKKGGK
+241 
-255 MDFKTFSKKY
+255 
-265 IPENFATGG
+265 FATGG
-274 RAGYSIGDRVM
+274 RAG
-285 PSNDFIN
+285 
-292 LGLGNMTQ
+292 
-300 GQNTQ
+300 
-305 TAGLLDIFKDTP
+305 FK
-317 EEKALEQI
+317 
-325 QELRDKENQ
+325 
-334 IKGLGEGAIELK
+334 
-346 QDELKG
+346 
-352 IEQQIQDL
+352 
-360 KNQYPDDEDI
+360 
-370 QQAFDPYAGIQGQ
+370 
-383 TAFLDP
+383 
-389 FTVVGGLI
+389 GGYLAS
-397 KIGKG
+397 G
-402 AKASALAKEFLKNK
+402 AKQLGKKYK
-416 AKQKVGSTIFDKVQK
+416 GSTLSAILE
-431 KINPPKYPQG
+431 NPRLLG
-441 PSNIKTGG
+441 AELGHDGIMEIMNLLPSL
-449 GGGFSQA
+449 F
-456 NVGGGNTAKNSLG
+456 AK
-469 QTAAQATAA
+469 
-478 GTGTSQGYSQH
+478 
-489 YADGG
+489 GG

-525 RVENPSDIL
+525 AVKKPSDIL

-589 KNIKSADDNIIKYK
+589 RNIKNADDNTIKYK
-603 NEMIEDMLKKGVDRE
+603 NEIIEDMMKKGVDRE
-618 MAEEMAETISKMAK
+618 MAEEMAGTISKMAEN
-632 GASGKFDDTPKLT
+632 AAGKMDTPKLT
-645 DEGVMQLEN
+645 DEGILQLEN
-654 ILKDMETGGKAA
+654 ILKDMETGGKTA

-676 GYKDGPKMNR
+676 GYKDGPGMNR
-686 RTFMKYL
+686 RTFLKFL
-693 AGFASLPIIGK
+693 GGLASLPIIGK

-729 PEWFDALVNKVIIE
+729 PEWFDSLVNKVIIE

-805 DEATQGMKPADEFET
+805 DETTKGMKPADEFET

-841 NVGSS
+841 MVGNK
-846 ISSLETDV
+846 ISDLETDV

-861 TGKKP
+861 TGKGP

-875 KRKDRVRK
+875 KRRDRVQK
-883 INEGDIGEIS
+883 INEGDIGETS
-893 DYATK
+893 DYVTQ
-898 RQGDYY
+898 RQGDYV

>member
-1 MSISLLR
+1 MGPKALNFIHSFARKYLT
-8 RLLMKEAVKDTAGS
+8 KGQG
-22 SGIMSINKNI
+22 SGITKIPGRMEAEAKASEIASALVDAGLDFNKMDDFIRSEADVAKYLNI
-32 AAKVEQQLQKYVDDA
+32 LEAAKRER
-47 MRQGVDL
+47 MR
-54 DTLSPEQLK
+54 P
-63 MIVQMNKPKPP
+63 
-74 RVIPADSPE
+74 IPADSPE

-94 QKAPV
+94 RGDV
-99 FDMEGNRI
+99 VDMTGKKIDTRK
-107 PEESGIMGGK
+107 GIMGGK
-117 SINDLIQS
+117 SIEDLMES
-125 GDVTKGTV
+125 GQVTKGTV

-176 NSVIARKG
+176 NFVIARKG

-241 MISFYQDYLKKGGK
+241 MISFYKDYLKKGGK
-255 MDFKTFSKKY
+255 MDFKTFSKQY
-265 IPENFATGG
+265 IPENFA
-274 RAGYSIGDRVM
+274 S
-285 PSNDFIN
+285 
-292 LGLGNMTQ
+292 
-300 GQNTQ
+300 
-305 TAGLLDIFKDTP
+305 
-317 EEKALEQI
+317 
-325 QELRDKENQ
+325 
-334 IKGLGEGAIELK
+334 
-346 QDELKG
+346 
-352 IEQQIQDL
+352 
-360 KNQYPDDEDI
+360 
-370 QQAFDPYAGIQGQ
+370 
-383 TAFLDP
+383 
-389 FTVVGGLI
+389 
-397 KIGKG
+397 
-402 AKASALAKEFLKNK
+402 
-416 AKQKVGSTIFDKVQK
+416 
-431 KINPPKYPQG
+431 
-441 PSNIKTGG
+441 
-449 GGGFSQA
+449 
-456 NVGGGNTAKNSLG
+456 
-469 QTAAQATAA
+469 
-478 GTGTSQGYSQH
+478 
-489 YADGG
+489 GG

-654 ILKDMETGGKAA
+654 ILKDMETGGKTP

-833 DYSIDPEP
+833 DYSIDIEP

-883 INEGDIGEIS
+883 INEGDIGETS
-893 DYATK
+893 DYVTK
-898 RQGDYY
+898 KQGDYY

>member
-1 MSISLLR
+1 MGPKALNFIHSFARKYLT
-8 RLLMKEAVKDTAGS
+8 KGQG
-22 SGIMSINKNI
+22 SGITKIPGRMEAEAKASEIASALVDAGLDFNKMDDFIRSEADVAKYLNI
-32 AAKVEQQLQKYVDDA
+32 LEAAKRER
-47 MRQGVDL
+47 MR
-54 DTLSPEQLK
+54 P
-63 MIVQMNKPKPP
+63 
-74 RVIPADSPE
+74 IPADSPE

-94 QKAPV
+94 RGDV
-99 FDMEGNRI
+99 VDMTGKKIDTRK
-107 PEESGIMGGK
+107 GIMGGK
-117 SINDLIQS
+117 SIEDLMES
-125 GDVTKGTV
+125 GQVTKGTV

-199 DTEDHIFERDIPE
+199 DTEDHIFERNIPE

-218 SGGRA
+218 S
-223 GLKDGNTP
+223 
-231 IVTIDDKIDE
+231 
-241 MISFYQDYLKKGGK
+241 
-255 MDFKTFSKKY
+255 
-265 IPENFATGG
+265 
-274 RAGYSIGDRVM
+274 
-285 PSNDFIN
+285 
-292 LGLGNMTQ
+292 
-300 GQNTQ
+300 
-305 TAGLLDIFKDTP
+305 
-317 EEKALEQI
+317 
-325 QELRDKENQ
+325 
-334 IKGLGEGAIELK
+334 
-346 QDELKG
+346 
-352 IEQQIQDL
+352 
-360 KNQYPDDEDI
+360 
-370 QQAFDPYAGIQGQ
+370 
-383 TAFLDP
+383 
-389 FTVVGGLI
+389 
-397 KIGKG
+397 
-402 AKASALAKEFLKNK
+402 
-416 AKQKVGSTIFDKVQK
+416 
-431 KINPPKYPQG
+431 
-441 PSNIKTGG
+441 
-449 GGGFSQA
+449 
-456 NVGGGNTAKNSLG
+456 
-469 QTAAQATAA
+469 
-478 GTGTSQGYSQH
+478 
-489 YADGG
+489 GG

-572 QMMGDRQKT
+572 QMMGDRKKT

-589 KNIKSADDNIIKYK
+589 RNIKSADDNIIKYK

-686 RTFMKYL
+686 RTFMEYL

-717 VPIIKTGDVPGK
+717 IPIIKTGDVPGK

-748 KKFATQ
+748 KKFATTE
-754 DRQVVYS
+754 REVVHT

-833 DYSIDPEP
+833 DYTIDPEP

-866 TMKEFVASK
+866 TMKEFIASK
-875 KRKDRVRK
+875 KRRDRVQK

-893 DYATK
+893 DYATQ

>member
-1 MSISLLR
+1 M
-8 RLLMKEAVKDTAGS
+8 EAEAKASEIASALVDAGLDF
-22 SGIMSINKNI
+22 NKMDDFIRSEADVAKYLNI
-32 AAKVEQQLQKYVDDA
+32 LEAAKRER
-47 MRQGVDL
+47 MR
-54 DTLSPEQLK
+54 P
-63 MIVQMNKPKPP
+63 
-74 RVIPADSPE
+74 IPADSPE

-94 QKAPV
+94 RGEV
-99 FDMEGNRI
+99 VDMTGKKLDT
-107 PEESGIMGGK
+107 SQGIMGGK
-117 SINDLIQS
+117 SVKELMDS
-125 GDVTKGTV
+125 GQVTKGTV

-138 KVTDREMFKA
+138 KVQDREMFKA

-169 ITAMKEA
+169 VTAMKEA
-176 NSVIARKG
+176 SSVIGRKG
-184 KYKNLTPEQSKKILQ
+184 KYKNLTEEQSKKILQ
-199 DTEDHIFERDIPE
+199 DTEDHIFQRDIPE
-212 DPEDFA
+212 EDFA

-223 GLKDGNTP
+223 GFAGGSDMGTVADSKGNVGP
-231 IVTIDDKIDE
+231 
-241 MISFYQDYLKKGGK
+241 SKGG
-255 MDFKTFSKKY
+255 Y
-265 IPENFATGG
+265 QGGGTGPVE
-274 RAGYSIGDRVM
+274 R
-285 PSNDFIN
+285 PS
-292 LGLGNMTQ
+292 
-300 GQNTQ
+300 
-305 TAGLLDIFKDTP
+305 
-317 EEKALEQI
+317 
-325 QELRDKENQ
+325 
-334 IKGLGEGAIELK
+334 
-346 QDELKG
+346 
-352 IEQQIQDL
+352 
-360 KNQYPDDEDI
+360 
-370 QQAFDPYAGIQGQ
+370 
-383 TAFLDP
+383 
-389 FTVVGGLI
+389 
-397 KIGKG
+397 
-402 AKASALAKEFLKNK
+402 
-416 AKQKVGSTIFDKVQK
+416 
-431 KINPPKYPQG
+431 
-441 PSNIKTGG
+441 GG
-449 GGGFSQA
+449 GGNNNTNPKQIVKQTAVNTVKNLGRRKLMDTLGLAKFSNPIGIAMALKNFYDQTQNPTLTEEEA
-456 NVGGGNTAKNSLG
+456 MGGGI
-469 QTAAQATAA
+469 
-478 GTGTSQGYSQH
+478 TGMDIPE
-489 YADGG
+489 YASGG

-525 RVENPSDIL
+525 RVKNPSDIL

-541 LNKLLEDPNI
+541 LNKILEDPNI

-632 GASGKFDDTPKLT
+632 GSAGKFDDTPKLT
-645 DEGVMQLEN
+645 DEGIMQLEN
-654 ILKDMETGGKAA
+654 ILKDMETGGKTA

-729 PEWFDALVNKVIIE
+729 PEWFDALINKVIIE

-805 DEATQGMKPADEFET
+805 DETTKGMKPADEFET

-866 TMKEFVASK
+866 TMKEFIASK

-904 DYDDYASGGIAR
+904 DYEDYASGGIAR

>member
-1 MSISLLR
+1 MGPAALRFFHSLARKNLT
-8 RLLMKEAVKDTAGS
+8 KNQG
-22 SGIMSINKNI
+22 SGIITIPNRMTSESEASAMIQTIVDNGLPLEKFDQFIRSEDDILKYLNIIKNANK
-32 AAKVEQQLQKYVDDA
+32 Q
-47 MRQGVDL
+47 
-54 DTLSPEQLK
+54 
-63 MIVQMNKPKPP
+63 

-94 QKAPV
+94 RGEV
-99 FDMEGNRI
+99 VDMTGKKIDTRK
-107 PEESGIMGGK
+107 GIMGGK
-117 SINDLIQS
+117 SVEDLMES
-125 GDVTKGTV
+125 GQVTKGTV

-212 DPEDFA
+212 EDFA
-218 SGGRA
+218 S
-223 GLKDGNTP
+223 
-231 IVTIDDKIDE
+231 
-241 MISFYQDYLKKGGK
+241 
-255 MDFKTFSKKY
+255 
-265 IPENFATGG
+265 
-274 RAGYSIGDRVM
+274 
-285 PSNDFIN
+285 
-292 LGLGNMTQ
+292 
-300 GQNTQ
+300 
-305 TAGLLDIFKDTP
+305 
-317 EEKALEQI
+317 
-325 QELRDKENQ
+325 
-334 IKGLGEGAIELK
+334 
-346 QDELKG
+346 
-352 IEQQIQDL
+352 
-360 KNQYPDDEDI
+360 
-370 QQAFDPYAGIQGQ
+370 
-383 TAFLDP
+383 
-389 FTVVGGLI
+389 
-397 KIGKG
+397 
-402 AKASALAKEFLKNK
+402 
-416 AKQKVGSTIFDKVQK
+416 
-431 KINPPKYPQG
+431 
-441 PSNIKTGG
+441 
-449 GGGFSQA
+449 
-456 NVGGGNTAKNSLG
+456 
-469 QTAAQATAA
+469 
-478 GTGTSQGYSQH
+478 
-489 YADGG
+489 GG

-541 LNKLLEDPNI
+541 LNKILEDPNI

-572 QMMGDRQKT
+572 QMTGDRQKT

-618 MAEEMAETISKMAK
+618 TAEEMAETVSKMAK

-645 DEGVMQLEN
+645 DEGIMQLEN
-654 ILKDMETGGKAA
+654 ILKDMETGGKTA

-676 GYKDGPKMNR
+676 GYKDGPKMTR

-820 FEQGLAARSNGPD
+820 FEQGLAVRSNGPD

-841 NVGSS
+841 SVGSS

-893 DYATK
+893 DYATQ

-904 DYDDYASGGIAR
+904 DYAPGGIAR

>member
-1 MSISLLR
+1 MIRFGMGLMEIVEQLTR
-8 RLLMKEAVKDTAGS
+8 GFIKATGKQPDNLEKLKIQQEAIQRLKEMNKVVDMEGRAMDTTKPIIGGTQRGADLK
-22 SGIMSINKNI
+22 SGIMKATGAQPREVLSEEQIRQKLINQNKEGLESM
-32 AAKVEQQLQKYVDDA
+32 KSKLDD
-47 MRQGVDL
+47 
-54 DTLSPEQLK
+54 PEK
-63 MIVQMNKPKPP
+63 
-74 RVIPADSPE
+74 
-83 GRQITEQLFGK
+83 
-94 QKAPV
+94 KA
-99 FDMEGNRI
+99 
-107 PEESGIMGGK
+107 MGGR
-117 SINDLIQS
+117 I
-125 GDVTKGTV
+125 G
-133 TKKSK
+133 
-138 KVTDREMFKA
+138 
-148 ANERLTSDVDSI
+148 
-160 IKNIKSMEP
+160 
-169 ITAMKEA
+169 
-176 NSVIARKG
+176 
-184 KYKNLTPEQSKKILQ
+184 Y
-199 DTEDHIFERDIPE
+199 
-212 DPEDFA
+212 
-218 SGGRA
+218 
-223 GLKDGNTP
+223 KDGEGV
-231 IVTIDDKIDE
+231 ITIDDKIDE
-241 MISFYQDYLKKGGK
+241 MISFYKDYLNQGGK

-265 IPENFATGG
+265 IPENFANGG
-274 RAGYSIGDRVM
+274 RIGYAG
-285 PSNDFIN
+285 
-292 LGLGNMTQ
+292 GNKVVQ
-300 GQNTQ
+300 
-305 TAGLLDIFKDTP
+305 GLLKVLQNKFGKKAATTANKAPIPPKTLERDMFKKFDNRNPDLKRQLTDEEIEEYEMELGDTETWMNDGTVGEAEAALKNHREYMAEIMRMKERGDFGDFSPSKLDNVNDYQIAAAVDDIFPTGDPKYDAEMASEALVENNPQIFGDNVLLDDLDDATRSKIYEAVYDVLSNNMAKMRELKKLSKP
-317 EEKALEQI
+317 EKTLQSMKEGKGINISDPEIADEFGRFMKETDPKGYKELEQ
-325 QELRDKENQ
+325 K
-334 IKGLGEGAIELK
+334 IELSNF
-346 QDELKG
+346 DTKG
-352 IEQQIQDL
+352 RK
-360 KNQYPDDEDI
+360 KN
-370 QQAFDPYAGIQGQ
+370 
-383 TAFLDP
+383 
-389 FTVVGGLI
+389 
-397 KIGKG
+397 
-402 AKASALAKEFLKNK
+402 
-416 AKQKVGSTIFDKVQK
+416 
-431 KINPPKYPQG
+431 
-441 PSNIKTGG
+441 
-449 GGGFSQA
+449 
-456 NVGGGNTAKNSLG
+456 
-469 QTAAQATAA
+469 
-478 GTGTSQGYSQH
+478 
-489 YADGG
+489 ADGG
-494 RAGFFMGSRPA
+494 RIGLFMGSRPA

-525 RVENPSDIL
+525 RVKNPSDIL

-572 QMMGDRQKT
+572 QMTGDRQKT

-618 MAEEMAETISKMAK
+618 TAEEMAETISKMAK

-676 GYKDGPKMNR
+676 GYKNGPKMNR

-693 AGFASLPIIGK
+693 AGFVSLPIIGK

-754 DRQVVYS
+754 DRQVVYT

-833 DYSIDPEP
+833 DYSIDVEP

-861 TGKKP
+861 TGKGP

-875 KRKDRVRK
+875 KRKDRVKK
-883 INEGDIGEIS
+883 INEGDIGETS
-893 DYATK
+893 DYVTK
-898 RQGDYY
+898 KQGDYY

>member
-1 MSISLLR
+1 MGPKALNFIHSFARKYLT
-8 RLLMKEAVKDTAGS
+8 KGQG
-22 SGIMSINKNI
+22 SGITKIPGRMEAEAKASEIASALVDAGLDFNKMDDFIRSEADVAKYLNI
-32 AAKVEQQLQKYVDDA
+32 LEAAKRER
-47 MRQGVDL
+47 MR
-54 DTLSPEQLK
+54 P
-63 MIVQMNKPKPP
+63 
-74 RVIPADSPE
+74 IPADSPE

-94 QKAPV
+94 KGEV
-99 FDMEGNRI
+99 VDMTGKKIDTRK
-107 PEESGIMGGK
+107 GIMGGK
-117 SINDLIQS
+117 SVEELMDS
-125 GDVTKGTV
+125 GQVTKGTV

-148 ANERLTSDVDSI
+148 ANERLTSDVNSI

-212 DPEDFA
+212 EDFA

-223 GLKDGNTP
+223 GLKDGNP
-231 IVTIDDKIDE
+231 PVITIDDKIDE
-241 MISFYQDYLKKGGK
+241 MISFYKDYLKKGGK
-255 MDFKTFSKKY
+255 MDFKTFSKQY
-265 IPENFATGG
+265 VPENFA
-274 RAGYSIGDRVM
+274 S
-285 PSNDFIN
+285 
-292 LGLGNMTQ
+292 
-300 GQNTQ
+300 
-305 TAGLLDIFKDTP
+305 
-317 EEKALEQI
+317 
-325 QELRDKENQ
+325 
-334 IKGLGEGAIELK
+334 
-346 QDELKG
+346 
-352 IEQQIQDL
+352 
-360 KNQYPDDEDI
+360 
-370 QQAFDPYAGIQGQ
+370 
-383 TAFLDP
+383 
-389 FTVVGGLI
+389 
-397 KIGKG
+397 
-402 AKASALAKEFLKNK
+402 
-416 AKQKVGSTIFDKVQK
+416 
-431 KINPPKYPQG
+431 
-441 PSNIKTGG
+441 
-449 GGGFSQA
+449 
-456 NVGGGNTAKNSLG
+456 
-469 QTAAQATAA
+469 
-478 GTGTSQGYSQH
+478 
-489 YADGG
+489 GG

-525 RVENPSDIL
+525 RVKNPSDIL

-618 MAEEMAETISKMAK
+618 MAEGMAETISKMAK
-632 GASGKFDDTPKLT
+632 GSTSKFDDTPKLT
-645 DEGVMQLEN
+645 DEGVLQLEN
-654 ILKDMETGGKAA
+654 ILKDMETGGKNP

-729 PEWFDALVNKVIIE
+729 PEWFDALVNKIIIE

-805 DEATQGMKPADEFET
+805 DEATKGMKPADEFET
-820 FEQGLAARSNGPD
+820 YEQGLAARSNGPD

-841 NVGSS
+841 NIGSS

-861 TGKKP
+861 TGKGP
-866 TMKEFVASK
+866 TMKEFIASK
-875 KRKDRVRK
+875 KRRDRVQK

-898 RQGDYY
+898 KQGDYY

>member
-1 MSISLLR
+1 MGPKALNFIHSFARKYLT
-8 RLLMKEAVKDTAGS
+8 KGQG
-22 SGIMSINKNI
+22 SGITKIPGRMEAEAKASEIASALVDAGLDFNKMDDFIRSEADVAKYLNI
-32 AAKVEQQLQKYVDDA
+32 LEAAKRER
-47 MRQGVDL
+47 MR
-54 DTLSPEQLK
+54 P
-63 MIVQMNKPKPP
+63 
-74 RVIPADSPE
+74 IPADSPE
-83 GRQITEQLFGK
+83 GRRITEQLFGK
-94 QKAPV
+94 RGEV
-99 FDMEGNRI
+99 VDMTGKKIDTRK
-107 PEESGIMGGK
+107 GIMGGK
-117 SINDLIQS
+117 SVEDLMDS
-125 GDVTKGTV
+125 GQVTKGTV

-138 KVTDREMFKA
+138 KVQDREMFKA

-169 ITAMKEA
+169 VTAMKEA
-176 NSVIARKG
+176 SSVIGRKG
-184 KYKNLTPEQSKKILQ
+184 KYKNLTEEQSKKILQ
-199 DTEDHIFERDIPE
+199 DTEDHIFQRDPDNLY
-212 DPEDFA
+212 DPDPQDFA

-223 GLKDGNTP
+223 GLKDGNP
-231 IVTIDDKIDE
+231 PVITIDDKIDE
-241 MISFYQDYLKKGGK
+241 MISFYKDYLKKGGK
-255 MDFKTFSKKY
+255 MDFKTFSKQY
-265 IPENFATGG
+265 IPENFA
-274 RAGYSIGDRVM
+274 S
-285 PSNDFIN
+285 
-292 LGLGNMTQ
+292 
-300 GQNTQ
+300 
-305 TAGLLDIFKDTP
+305 
-317 EEKALEQI
+317 
-325 QELRDKENQ
+325 
-334 IKGLGEGAIELK
+334 
-346 QDELKG
+346 
-352 IEQQIQDL
+352 
-360 KNQYPDDEDI
+360 
-370 QQAFDPYAGIQGQ
+370 
-383 TAFLDP
+383 
-389 FTVVGGLI
+389 
-397 KIGKG
+397 
-402 AKASALAKEFLKNK
+402 
-416 AKQKVGSTIFDKVQK
+416 
-431 KINPPKYPQG
+431 
-441 PSNIKTGG
+441 
-449 GGGFSQA
+449 
-456 NVGGGNTAKNSLG
+456 
-469 QTAAQATAA
+469 
-478 GTGTSQGYSQH
+478 
-489 YADGG
+489 GG

-565 LIKNMQK
+565 LIKNMKK

-654 ILKDMETGGKAA
+654 ILKAMETGGKTP

-676 GYKDGPKMNR
+676 GYKDGPKMTR

-693 AGFASLPIIGK
+693 AGFASLPITGK
-704 IVKPLKTVKGVKN
+704 LVKPLKTVKGVKN

-754 DRQVVYS
+754 DRQVVHT

-790 MLDEPVSLSY
+790 MLDEPISLSY

-820 FEQGLAARSNGPD
+820 FEQGLAVRSNGPD

-841 NVGSS
+841 SVGSS

-866 TMKEFVASK
+866 TMKEFIASK
-875 KRKDRVRK
+875 KRRDRVQK

-893 DYATK
+893 DYATQ

-916 MLGE
+916 MLGERPGYQMGGDVAYDATNQDIYGSSAATFTPDTVMDQFGNQVQD